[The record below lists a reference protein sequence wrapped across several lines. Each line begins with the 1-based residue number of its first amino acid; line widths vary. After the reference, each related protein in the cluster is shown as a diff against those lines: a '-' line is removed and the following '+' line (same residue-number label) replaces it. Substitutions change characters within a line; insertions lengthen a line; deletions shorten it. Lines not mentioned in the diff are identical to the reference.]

1 MYLDGFQQRHTG
13 LWWCVSFCC
22 LVWFFFFPKPTNK
35 KKPEEEENVLESIQ
49 EKAVLSKVAV
59 LSWRNFCCC
68 AGRGEVVTSFFMC
81 LVLSCHLFV
90 PPFHCSVIQA
100 FSERVKMTHFEN
112 ANCRYCGIEPALAL
126 GRSFF
131 PERSLETG

>member
-1 MYLDGFQQRHTG
+1 MYLDGLQQRYTG
-13 LWWCVSFCC
+13 LCCCVLFCC
-22 LVWFFFFPKPTNK
+22 LVWFFSPPKPTNK
-35 KKPEEEENVLESIQ
+35 KRCLKKRMCWESIQ
-49 EKAVLSKVAV
+49 ERDVLAKVAV

-100 FSERVKMTHFEN
+100 FSERVRMTHFEN
-112 ANCRYCGIEPALAL
+112 AGCYYCGIEAVLAL
-126 GRSFF
+126 GRAFF
-131 PERSLETG
+131 LREV